1 MAKKISKIQLF
12 RRIVLGVMLSG
23 FLVLIVLHDLLPNMP
38 SVDSLC
44 PFGGLE
50 TLMKWL
56 ASGEFLKHIT
66 PSNIVL
72 FGAVVV
78 LGIVLSRFFC
88 GWLCAFGALQGVFGW
103 IGKKIFK
110 KRFTVPPKVD
120 RVLRWTKYVIL
131 VGIIYFTWK
140 TGELVIRPYDPVA
153 ALGHLTAGFAEL
165 WAEFKIGLI
174 LLILFL
180 GLSMLYERAFCKYA
194 CPLGA
199 LLAILSRIPIFRIK
213 RDEPTCIS
221 CSLCDRACPMNIDVS
236 HADAIHSPECIGCM
250 ECVTACP
257 TKKNTLYTT
266 LGGKKTKIWTIIG
279 VGLGIYA
286 SAALIGQAA
295 GMLEFTNPTLKQITL
310 EEGTF
315 NLENVKGSTTYAEL
329 AEVTGIDAAVIL
341 TDVGVDPALVPAT
354 TKIKDTG
361 ALIGKED
368 FETDAV
374 RMAIAKR
381 LGIPYTGEDGEGEAV
396 PSEPSPVENPPLEA
410 VQPQASTEST
420 TLQIPAPPP
429 SAQGTVP
436 VSSAAPTTES
446 SPTLKIP
453 EGFTLEGTL
462 TIEET
467 ASKLNTTPEQVIEKL
482 GLPHDI
488 PTNKPLRDMAKDFG
502 YTMTELKERIA
513 Q

>member
-1 MAKKISKIQLF
+1 
-12 RRIVLGVMLSG
+12 
-23 FLVLIVLHDLLPNMP
+23 
-38 SVDSLC
+38 
-44 PFGGLE
+44 
-50 TLMKWL
+50 
-56 ASGEFLKHIT
+56 
-66 PSNIVL
+66 
-72 FGAVVV
+72 
-78 LGIVLSRFFC
+78 
-88 GWLCAFGALQGVFGW
+88 
-103 IGKKIFK
+103 
-110 KRFTVPPKVD
+110 
-120 RVLRWTKYVIL
+120 
-131 VGIIYFTWK
+131 
-140 TGELVIRPYDPVA
+140 
-153 ALGHLTAGFAEL
+153 
-165 WAEFKIGLI
+165 
-174 LLILFL
+174 
-180 GLSMLYERAFCKYA
+180 
-194 CPLGA
+194 
-199 LLAILSRIPIFRIK
+199 
-213 RDEPTCIS
+213 
-221 CSLCDRACPMNIDVS
+221 
-236 HADAIHSPECIGCM
+236 
-250 ECVTACP
+250 VTACP

-286 SAALIGQAA
+286 AAALIGQAV
-295 GMLEFTNPTLKQITL
+295 GMLEFTNPTLKQVTL

-329 AEVTGIDAAVIL
+329 AEVTGIETAVIL

-396 PSEPSPVENPPLEA
+396 ESETAPVENPPSEA
-410 VQPQASTEST
+410 VQPHASTEST
-420 TLQIPAPPP
+420 TTQIPSPPP

-436 VSSAAPTTES
+436 VTSAAQTTDS
-446 SPTLKIP
+446 GSTLKIP

-488 PTNKPLRDMAKDFG
+488 PTNKPLRDMVKDFG

>member
-1 MAKKISKIQLF
+1 
-12 RRIVLGVMLSG
+12 
-23 FLVLIVLHDLLPNMP
+23 
-38 SVDSLC
+38 
-44 PFGGLE
+44 
-50 TLMKWL
+50 
-56 ASGEFLKHIT
+56 
-66 PSNIVL
+66 
-72 FGAVVV
+72 
-78 LGIVLSRFFC
+78 
-88 GWLCAFGALQGVFGW
+88 
-103 IGKKIFK
+103 
-110 KRFTVPPKVD
+110 
-120 RVLRWTKYVIL
+120 
-131 VGIIYFTWK
+131 
-140 TGELVIRPYDPVA
+140 
-153 ALGHLTAGFAEL
+153 
-165 WAEFKIGLI
+165 
-174 LLILFL
+174 
-180 GLSMLYERAFCKYA
+180 
-194 CPLGA
+194 
-199 LLAILSRIPIFRIK
+199 
-213 RDEPTCIS
+213 
-221 CSLCDRACPMNIDVS
+221 
-236 HADAIHSPECIGCM
+236 M

-279 VGLGIYA
+279 LGLGIYA
-286 SAALIGQAA
+286 AAALIGQAT
-295 GMLEFTNPTLKQITL
+295 GMLKFTNPTLKQITL

-374 RMAIAKR
+374 RMAIATR

-396 PSEPSPVENPPLEA
+396 PEPSPMENPPPEA
-410 VQPQASTEST
+410 VQPQAPTEST
-420 TLQIPAPPP
+420 TLQIPTPSS

-467 ASKLNTTPEQVIEKL
+467 ATKLNTTPEQVIEKL

-488 PTNKPLRDMAKDFG
+488 PTNKPLRDMVKDFG